1 MGRCWK
7 AVLALSEVIIRSVLI
22 DSAPDIFKS
31 AVSKKTKICCFKIHL
46 NIVNLC
52 SL

>member
-7 AVLALSEVIIRSVLI
+7 VLALSEVIIRSVLI

-31 AVSKKTKICCFKIHL
+31 AVSKKIKSADLKST
-46 NIVNLC
+46 
-52 SL
+52 